1 MNNGARVPDRYHEL
15 FDPTLH
21 SPKLMALARRIWK
34 SLRWVVLLIALLL
47 VAFVILHPPIV
58 RWAIHEYSPE
68 YTGRRITVESFR
80 INPING
86 VMRIEGL
93 RIMEAEGDSLF
104 LGVDRILLNA
114 TLYKM
119 FGGLYEITALHVEH
133 PDLRIVQS
141 GNRFNFSDLR
151 DRFMTDAP
159 EPEAADTTPT
169 RYALYDLRV
178 DSANLS
184 YKSHLLPYPM
194 HVTKADVHC
203 PQVGWD
209 VPLIEVMMNV
219 LLDNGTLLDLELD
232 YDQVKMHY
240 AAEAKLK
247 DAPCKMMLP
256 YVEPYMHIG
265 GLEGSFHA
273 DVSMRGD
280 ANDPMG
286 FSLKGRV
293 GMNDFAL
300 SDPNDAKLTG
310 LKELDIVIDT
320 LDVANEQYR
329 VRRLVFKE
337 PYILAELYDEGDNFT
352 KWLVPDSTATTSAA
366 EDSLGYD
373 PENPFS
379 MLTYYVEE
387 VAENYATMSYRMD
400 SLGVVNGTVLFNDFT
415 LQEPFRYA
423 FTELSLRAD
432 NINSKADMIQLFAH
446 SKLNK
451 DGTFDAMLGLDPTT
465 LRNMQLEY
473 TMEDVGMP
481 DFAPYTVFYVAH
493 PILSGR
499 TRYVCNTTIVDN
511 KLHSVNQLFV
521 EDFAFGRKMKVADAM
536 NLPMRLAVSLMKDK
550 DGNIDLT
557 VPVEGD
563 LDDPE
568 YKVWPII
575 WQVIKNIFVKA
586 INAPVTL
593 LSRAF
598 NADEDDLRAVRFLP
612 LQAELTS
619 QQEKSLNILARVA
632 SEKPDVGVTLVR
644 SGDRQ
649 AESEAY
655 AIRVAKSAYFADS
668 TGTPVQPGNEDQA
681 GIVDAVDIR
690 SLGFKAWLDRVQ
702 GPSTEPVQMRC
713 MAMVGADNAL
723 AEADRLASVRSALI
737 TSYMTV
743 EKELPPGAVSIRE
756 RLLTDTVPAGGQPTY
771 HVLFGER
778 GNGAADAT
786 PVVQP

>member
-1 MNNGARVPDRYHEL
+1 MN
-15 FDPTLH
+15 T
-21 SPKLMALARRIWK
+21 ARRIWK
-34 SLRWVVLLIALLL
+34 TLRWFVLSLVLLLL
-47 VAFVILHPPIV
+47 VFVLVHPPIV
-58 RWAIHEYSPE
+58 RWAIEEYSPE

-80 INPING
+80 MNPING
-86 VMRIEGL
+86 VVRIEGL
-93 RIMEAEGDSLF
+93 KIMEAEGDSLF
-104 LGVDRILLNA
+104 LGVDRILVNA

-119 FGGLYEITALHVEH
+119 FGGHYEITALHVEH

-151 DRFMTDAP
+151 DRFVKDAP
-159 EPEAADTTPT
+159 EPEVADTLPIH
-169 RYALYDLRV
+169 YALYDVRV

-194 HVTKADVHC
+194 HVAKADMHC
-203 PQVGWD
+203 PRVAWD
-209 VPLIEVMMNV
+209 IPLIEVMMSV
-219 LLDNGTLLDLELD
+219 LLDNGTWLDLELD
-232 YDQVKMHY
+232 YDQVKMLY

-247 DAPCKMMLP
+247 DAPCKMMVP

-286 FSLKGRV
+286 FSLKGAMGV
-293 GMNDFAL
+293 TDFAMI
-300 SDPNDAKLTG
+300 DPNGVKLTG
-310 LKELDIVIDT
+310 LKELGVLIDT
-320 LDVANEQYR
+320 LDVAHEQYR
-329 VRRLVFKE
+329 VRRLVLNE
-337 PYILAELYDEGDNFT
+337 PYILAEMYDDGDNFT
-352 KWLVPDSTATTSAA
+352 KWLVPDSNTTTSAA
-366 EDSLGYD
+366 ADSLGYD

-387 VAENYATMSYRMD
+387 VAKNYTTMSYRMD

-423 FTELSLRAD
+423 FTELSLRVD
-432 NINSKADMIQLFAH
+432 NMNSKADMIQLFAH
-446 SKLNK
+446 SKLNT
-451 DGTFDAMLGLDPTT
+451 DGTFDARLGLDPTT

-473 TMEDVGMP
+473 TMEGVGMP

-511 KLHSVNQLFV
+511 KLHSVNHLFV
-521 EDFAFGRKMKVADAM
+521 EDFSFGKKMDVADAM

-586 INAPVTL
+586 INAPITL

-598 NADEDDLRAVRFLP
+598 DADEEDLRAVRFLP
-612 LQAELTS
+612 LQAELSS
-619 QQEKSLNILARVA
+619 QQEKPLNILARVA
-632 SEKPDVGVTLVR
+632 KEKPDVGITLVR
-644 SGDRQ
+644 SGNRE
-649 AESEAY
+649 AEAEAY
-655 AIRVAKSAYFADS
+655 VIRVAKASYFADS
-668 TGTPVQPGNEDQA
+668 TGTPVEMVNSQVTE
-681 GIVDAVDIR
+681 VDAVDIK
-690 SLGFKAWLDRVQ
+690 SVAFKAWLDRAH
-702 GPSTEPVQMRC
+702 GPSADPVQKRC
-713 MAMVGADNAL
+713 MAMVGMENAL
-723 AEADRLASVRSALI
+723 AEVDRLSTVRSALI
-737 TSYMTV
+737 TDHLVV
-743 EKELPPGAVSIRE
+743 EKAIPEGAILIRDHLP
-756 RLLTDTVPAGGQPTY
+756 TDTVPAGGQPAY

-778 GNGAADAT
+778 NLDAGATA
-786 PVVQP
+786 PLP

>member
-1 MNNGARVPDRYHEL
+1 MV
-15 FDPTLH
+15 
-21 SPKLMALARRIWK
+21 LARRIWK
-34 SLRWVVLLIALLL
+34 SLRWVVVVIMLALA
-47 VAFVILHPPIV
+47 AFVIVHPPIV
-58 RWAIHEYSPE
+58 RWAIREYSPE

-93 RIMEAEGDSLF
+93 KIMEAEGDSLF
-104 LGVDRILLNA
+104 LGVDRILVNA

-133 PDLRIVQS
+133 PELRIVQS
-141 GNRFNFSDLR
+141 GSRFNFSDLS
-151 DRFMTDAP
+151 DRFMKDTP
-159 EPEAADTTPT
+159 EPEQADTLPVH
-169 RYALYDLRV
+169 YALYDVRV
-178 DSANLS
+178 DSASLS

-194 HVTKADVHC
+194 HVAKADVHC
-203 PQVGWD
+203 PRVAWNI
-209 VPLIEVMMNV
+209 PLIEVMMNV

-232 YDQVKMHY
+232 YDQVKMLY
-240 AAEAKLK
+240 GAEAKLK
-247 DAPCKMMLP
+247 DAPCRMMVP
-256 YVEPYMHIG
+256 YVEPYMRIG

-286 FSLKGRV
+286 FSLKGRMGV
-293 GMNDFAL
+293 EDFAL
-300 SDPNDAKLTG
+300 SDPNGAKLTG
-310 LKELDIVIDT
+310 LKELDVVIDT

-329 VRRLVFKE
+329 VRRLVFNE

-352 KWLVPDSTATTSAA
+352 KWLVADSTATTSAA

-387 VAENYATMSYRMD
+387 VAKNYATMSYRMD
-400 SLGVVNGTVLFNDFT
+400 SLGVVNGTVLFNDYS

-432 NINSKADMIQLFAH
+432 NINSKADMIRLFAH
-446 SKLNK
+446 SKLNTN
-451 DGTFDAMLGLDPTT
+451 GTFDAMLGLDPTT
-465 LRNMQLEY
+465 LRNMRLEY

-511 KLHSVNQLFV
+511 KLQSVNQLFV
-521 EDFAFGRKMKVADAM
+521 EDFAFGKKMKVADAM

-598 NADEDDLRAVRFLP
+598 DADEEDLRAVRFLP
-612 LQAELTS
+612 LQAELS
-619 QQEKSLNILARVA
+619 NQQEKPLNILARVA
-632 SEKPDVGVTLVR
+632 SEKPDIGITLIR
-644 SGDRQ
+644 SGNRD
-649 AESEAY
+649 AEAEAY
-655 AIRVAKSAYFADS
+655 AIRVAKASYFADS
-668 TGTPVQPGNEDQA
+668 TGTPPEVLDPA
-681 GIVDAVDIR
+681 WTAAVDAVDIK
-690 SLGFKAWLDRVQ
+690 SVPFKNWLDKAI
-702 GPSTEPVQMRC
+702 GPSTDPVQERC
-713 MAMVGADNAL
+713 IAMVGMENAL
-723 AEADRLASVRSALI
+723 AEVDRLSSVRSNLI
-737 TSYMTV
+737 TEYLVV
-743 EKELPPGAVSIRE
+743 EKAIQEGAILIRDHLP
-756 RLLTDTVPAGGQPTY
+756 TDTVPAGGQPAY
-771 HVLFGER
+771 HVVFGER
-778 GNGAADAT
+778 DLDAAAT
-786 PVVQP
+786 APLP